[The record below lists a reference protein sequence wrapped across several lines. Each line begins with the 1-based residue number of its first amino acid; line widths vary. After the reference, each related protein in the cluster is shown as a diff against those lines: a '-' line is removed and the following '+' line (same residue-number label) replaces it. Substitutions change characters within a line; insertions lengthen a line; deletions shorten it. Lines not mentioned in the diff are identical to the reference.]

1 MKTSHITTII
11 TAALCTTALTSLTA
25 NAEEREEIIVK
36 GEYLSID
43 KVNSVKT
50 PTPIIDIP
58 QSLSIVSNVQIK
70 DQSFMSIG
78 DILRY
83 TPGLSIS
90 QGEGH
95 RDAIIIRGNQT
106 TADFFLDGVRDDV
119 QYFRPLYNIE
129 QVEILRGAN
138 ALLFGRGGGG
148 GVINR
153 VQKKPVQ
160 GEQFT
165 GLTASVDTFA
175 SYNFSGDVNYALTD
189 NVALRLNAYYE
200 ELDNH
205 RDFFE
210 GSRYA
215 FNPTISWD
223 VTSKTNVLV
232 SYEFVDDDRVVDRGV
247 PSVPNASGPDTP
259 LEGFDDTFFG
269 AADLNDTTF
278 RGHIVRARID
288 HTFMDNIRGNLT
300 VQYADYDKF
309 YRNIYPAGADIGPV
323 PTTITLDGYADTTDR
338 QNLII
343 QGNLVSEF
351 DTGPIGHTVLFGA
364 EYGDQDTANARVDN
378 FFPSTMDDQAS
389 ISFTDPIVIPE
400 FGFTNPARNRESE
413 VKFASVYLQDQI
425 DLTDQIKLVG
435 GVRFDRF
442 DIQVLDIFNG
452 NQTFD
457 RIDEEFSFRGGV
469 IYKPV
474 ENASIYASYSE
485 SFLPRSGD
493 QFLSL
498 NLDQAALEPEFF
510 KNYEI
515 GVKYDIRPDLSFTAS
530 YFWLEQ
536 DSVTTPQPSNPSNTL
551 ILDGV
556 NISGLELQL
565 EGNLTEWWALNA
577 GFSYLDGEVEGGTND
592 GNRTRQTPETMVSIW
607 SLFKPT
613 QKLALGFGVT
623 HQASMFALEDNSVE
637 LPDFTRVD
645 AAIYYYVTEDTRLQ
659 VNIENLLN
667 TDYFPDAHNNDN
679 ISTGEPINARFTI
692 TTVF

>member
-1 MKTSHITTII
+1 
-11 TAALCTTALTSLTA
+11 
-25 NAEEREEIIVK
+25 
-36 GEYLSID
+36 
-43 KVNSVKT
+43 
-50 PTPIIDIP
+50 
-58 QSLSIVSNVQIK
+58 
-70 DQSFMSIG
+70 MSIG

-153 VQKKPVQ
+153 VQKKPIQ
-160 GEQFT
+160 GEQFV

-175 SYNFSGDVNYALTD
+175 SYNFAGDVNYALTD

-205 RDFFE
+205 RDFFD

-215 FNPTISWD
+215 FNPTIAWN
-223 VTSKTNVLV
+223 VTSQTNIMV

-247 PSVPNASGPDTP
+247 PSVPNALGPDGP

-269 AADLNDTTF
+269 SADLNDTTF

-288 HTFMDNIRGNLT
+288 HTFMDSIRGNLT

-309 YRNIYPAGADIGPV
+309 YRNIYPAGADIGPI
-323 PTTITLDGYADTTDR
+323 PTMITLDGYADTTDR
-338 QNLII
+338 QNLIV

-364 EYGDQDTANARVDN
+364 EYGDQDTANSRDDN
-378 FFPSTMDDQAS
+378 FFPSTMDDQAT
-389 ISFTDPIVIPE
+389 IPFTDPIVIPE
-400 FGFTNPARNRESE
+400 FGFTNPVRNRESE
-413 VKFASVYLQDQI
+413 VKFMSVYLQDQI

-442 DIQVLDIFNG
+442 DIEVLDIFNG
-452 NQTFD
+452 NQNFD
-457 RIDEEFSFRGGV
+457 RVDEEFSFRGGV

-498 NLDQAALEPEFF
+498 TLDQEALEPEFF

-515 GVKYDIRPDLSFTAS
+515 GVKYDIRPDLSFTAA

-565 EGNLTEWWALNA
+565 EGSLTDWWAINA
-577 GFSYLDGEVEGGTND
+577 GFSYLDGEVEGGGND

-613 QKLALGFGVT
+613 QKLALGVGVT

-645 AAIYYYVTEDTRLQ
+645 AAIYYYITEDTRVQ

-679 ISTGEPINARFTI
+679 ISTGEPINARFTV
-692 TTVF
+692 TTQF

>member
-153 VQKKPVQ
+153 VQKKPIQ
-160 GEQFT
+160 GEQFV

-175 SYNFSGDVNYALTD
+175 SYNFAGDVNYALTD

-205 RDFFE
+205 RDFFD

-215 FNPTISWD
+215 FNPTIAWD
-223 VTSKTNVLV
+223 VTSQTNIMV

-247 PSVPNASGPDTP
+247 PSVPNALGPDGP

-269 AADLNDTTF
+269 SADLNDTTF

-288 HTFMDNIRGNLT
+288 HTFMDSIRGNLT

-323 PTTITLDGYADTTDR
+323 PTMITLDGYADTTDR
-338 QNLII
+338 QNLIV

-364 EYGDQDTANARVDN
+364 EYGDQDTANSRDDN
-378 FFPSTMDDQAS
+378 FFPSTMDDQAT
-389 ISFTDPIVIPE
+389 IPFTDPIVIPE
-400 FGFTNPARNRESE
+400 FGFTNPVRNRESE
-413 VKFASVYLQDQI
+413 VKFMSVYLQDQI

-442 DIQVLDIFNG
+442 DIEVLDIFNG
-452 NQTFD
+452 NQNFD
-457 RIDEEFSFRGGV
+457 RVDEEFSFRGGV

-498 NLDQAALEPEFF
+498 TLDQEALEPEFF

-515 GVKYDIRPDLSFTAS
+515 GVKYDIRPDLSFTAA

-565 EGNLTEWWALNA
+565 EGSLTDWWAINA
-577 GFSYLDGEVEGGTND
+577 GFSYLDGEVEGGGND

-613 QKLALGFGVT
+613 QKLALGVGVT

-645 AAIYYYVTEDTRLQ
+645 AAIYYYITEDTRVQ

-679 ISTGEPINARFTI
+679 ISTGEPINARFTV
-692 TTVF
+692 TTRF

>member
-153 VQKKPVQ
+153 VQKKPIQ
-160 GEQFT
+160 GEQFV

-175 SYNFSGDVNYALTD
+175 SYNFAGDVNYALTD

-205 RDFFE
+205 RDFFD

-215 FNPTISWD
+215 FNPTIAWN
-223 VTSKTNVLV
+223 VTSQTNIMV

-247 PSVPNASGPDTP
+247 PSVPNALGPDGP

-269 AADLNDTTF
+269 SADLNDTTF

-288 HTFMDNIRGNLT
+288 HTFMDSIRGNLT

-309 YRNIYPAGADIGPV
+309 YRNIYPAGADIGPI
-323 PTTITLDGYADTTDR
+323 PTMITLDGYADTTDR
-338 QNLII
+338 QNLIV

-364 EYGDQDTANARVDN
+364 EYGDQDTANSRDDN
-378 FFPSTMDDQAS
+378 FFPSTMDDQAT
-389 ISFTDPIVIPE
+389 IPFTDPIVIPE
-400 FGFTNPARNRESE
+400 FGFTNPVRNRESE
-413 VKFASVYLQDQI
+413 VKFMSVYLQDQI

-442 DIQVLDIFNG
+442 DIEVLDIFNG
-452 NQTFD
+452 NQNFD
-457 RIDEEFSFRGGV
+457 RVDEEFSFRGGV

-498 NLDQAALEPEFF
+498 TLDQEALEPEFF

-515 GVKYDIRPDLSFTAS
+515 GVKYDIRPDLSFTAA

-565 EGNLTEWWALNA
+565 EGSLTDWWAINA
-577 GFSYLDGEVEGGTND
+577 GFSYLDGEVEGGGND

-613 QKLALGFGVT
+613 QKLALGVGVT

-645 AAIYYYVTEDTRLQ
+645 AAIYYYITEDTRVQ

-679 ISTGEPINARFTI
+679 ISTGEPINARFTV
-692 TTVF
+692 TTQF